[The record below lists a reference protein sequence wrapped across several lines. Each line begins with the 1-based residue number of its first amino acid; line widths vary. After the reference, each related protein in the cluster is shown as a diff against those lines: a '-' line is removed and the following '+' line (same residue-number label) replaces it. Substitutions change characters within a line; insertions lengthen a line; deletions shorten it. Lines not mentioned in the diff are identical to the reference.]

1 MRIVKTKLELAKSR
15 KHRWGWNDLL
25 TSTLTVDRGRKGNPN
40 NIRYIRKILYS
51 EKKTIHGFYSK
62 LASFA
67 IE

>member
-1 MRIVKTKLELAKSR
+1 
-15 KHRWGWNDLL
+15 LL